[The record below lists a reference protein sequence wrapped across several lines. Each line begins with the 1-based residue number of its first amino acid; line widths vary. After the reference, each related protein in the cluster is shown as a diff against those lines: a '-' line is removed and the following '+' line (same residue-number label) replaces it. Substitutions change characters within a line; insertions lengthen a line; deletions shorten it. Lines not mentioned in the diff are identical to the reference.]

1 MLKFWSVRRSNL
13 SQAMSFNLKYPVI
26 KLWTQN
32 FHNKVQDNSCKT
44 PDSVGAINKHWS
56 FHDCYSKVF
65 VFSVSLIV
73 SAAHVIQGKCEH
85 WSNLG

>member
-1 MLKFWSVRRSNL
+1 MLQFWSVRRGNL

-44 PDSVGAINKHWS
+44 PYSVRAINKHWS

-73 SAAHVIQGKCEH
+73 SAAQMIQGKCEH